1 MLIGLNI
8 RIFYIRNQYSELV
21 KKHFLAEA
29 VDFGKESVFYKEP
42 RSTSSKDPSPV
53 KGPLFKVYYTFLYII
68 IYLMFY
74 KGKCY
79 FVFNI
84 MKQNSI
90 LSLKS
95 QQSSKL
101 WYKSSA
107 ISSKFNKIQSKPL
120 NC

>member
-21 KKHFLAEA
+21 KKYFLAEA

-53 KGPLFKVYYTFLYII
+53 KGSLFKVYYTFLYII

-84 MKQNSI
+84 MKQNSF
-90 LSLKS
+90 LSLNS
-95 QQSSKL
+95 QLPSCF
-101 WYKSSA
+101 W
-107 ISSKFNKIQSKPL
+107 NH
-120 NC
+120 